1 MMMKILMT
9 NQMKIMK
16 TMMNKQEE
24 PSTNIFEELSK
35 SVNDFMETL
44 DDLLEQIN
52 KSKITK

>member
-1 MMMKILMT
+1 
-9 NQMKIMK
+9 
-16 TMMNKQEE
+16 MMNKQEE